1 MSAPPGNHQPAR
13 ARRKRLRS
21 RRFATSTLK
30 ESTNEDQSAL
40 QDVSKDASAATQV
53 EDVMHTN
60 TMTRVSE
67 PASTARTSGRPTDRW
82 FYVGF
87 TSSVTLLNLVSFGP
101 SIIDPSART
110 VPLPLTSID
119 LAHVLVSVA
128 WLLTFLVQVT
138 LVATGRPAV
147 HRRLGVVGVL
157 LSAAFIVVTWF
168 MLIEGARRGFDLSG
182 DLVPKGTTVSP
193 GAFLAPANALVPF
206 GVFVAAAV
214 WCRRRAAVHKRL
226 MMLAMLTTAGAPI
239 AHLIGHWPSL
249 RPLGLLIGAT
259 VVIWSLLPIH
269 DRLSQGRIH
278 PVSLWGGVASFVWQT
293 LFFVLIANT
302 SAWQAFAAWLV
313 L

>member
-1 MSAPPGNHQPAR
+1 
-13 ARRKRLRS
+13 
-21 RRFATSTLK
+21 
-30 ESTNEDQSAL
+30 
-40 QDVSKDASAATQV
+40 
-53 EDVMHTN
+53 MHTN
-60 TMTRVSE
+60 RAVTASKAGEAAKTHRH
-67 PASTARTSGRPTDRW
+67 PADRW
-82 FYVGF
+82 FYVGV
-87 TSSVTLLNLVSFGP
+87 TSAMVLLNLLSFAP
-101 SIIDPSART
+101 SIINPSQRT
-110 VPLPLTSID
+110 VALPLTSID
-119 LAHVLVSVA
+119 LSHVLVSLA
-128 WLLTFLVQVT
+128 WLLVFLAQVT
-138 LVATGRPAV
+138 LVPAGRPAV

-157 LSAAFIVVTWF
+157 LSAALIVVTWF

-206 GVFVAAAV
+206 GAFVAAAV